1 MGVAALLAAGIAA
14 GAAAGLAQPPPI
26 LFTSDRPDYD
36 LVALRLAGGPQ
47 VRLTRGFAQD
57 EQGAWSPDGRR
68 IAFTRDGKVAVLD
81 LRTRHVRILG
91 SGRDPDWSPDGRRLV
106 FAVVGGD
113 REWLATARADGSAVR
128 ALGPGGRGVLVARPS
143 WSPDGKLIA
152 FEAGSGMWLTDPAGR
167 RRRRIPT
174 GGYGD
179 SPSWTPDGRRITFT
193 CSNDDWCEVGR
204 DGKHF
209 RRHRGGTEPTWSPD
223 GRLLAVTSLDG
234 HVLRLIRP
242 DGAIVRTLV
251 RFPHGPRDS
260 GYGEEL
266 EPDFSPDGRRLVLTR
281 NAGAKPTLY
290 TAGLQG
296 GGARISPDRHTEE
309 ADGAWSPDGRRITFR
324 LRAGNGCYL
333 AVRWPAT
340 GRTQRLVHVRG
351 TGSCLDRPE
360 WAPDGRRIVYSSV
373 GDLWSIASGGG
384 RPVRLTLTPTAAELG
399 PRFAPD
405 GVTIDYQDARGT
417 WMVRPGSVP
426 ELFLAGSRAFAWSHR
441 GGRLAYVD
449 GLGTLVVR
457 SATGAERTI
466 LSGIGGPDAD
476 FIADLS
482 WSPDD
487 SEVAFTLPPDP
498 ADRYGSP
505 TVAVVDIAT
514 GRIHPVAGSGD
525 QWGSWA
531 PDWRG

>member
-1 MGVAALLAAGIAA
+1 VGVAALIAA
-14 GAAAGLAQPPPI
+14 GMLAGAATGAPQPPPI

-36 LVALRLAGGPQ
+36 LVALRLTGGRQ
-47 VRLTRGFAQD
+47 VRLTRGAAQD

-68 IAFTRDGKVAVLD
+68 IAFTRDGKVAVLE
-81 LRTRHVRILG
+81 LRTRRVHVLTT
-91 SGRDPDWSPDGRRLV
+91 GRDPDWSPDGRRLV
-106 FAVVGGD
+106 FAVAEGG
-113 REWLATARADGSAVR
+113 REWLATARADGSGVR

-209 RRHRGGTEPTWSPD
+209 RRHRGGTEPAWSPG
-223 GRLLAVTSLDG
+223 GRLLAVTSLDRFA
-234 HVLRLIRP
+234 LRVIRP
-242 DGAIVRTLV
+242 DGAVVRTLV

-260 GYGEEL
+260 GYGFEE
-266 EPDFSPDGRRLVLTR
+266 EPDFSPDGRWLVVTR
-281 NAGAKPTLY
+281 NAGSKPTLY
-290 TAGLQG
+290 AAGIEGRLV
-296 GGARISPDRHTEE
+296 RISPDRHTEE
-309 ADGAWSPDGRRITFR
+309 TAGAWSPDGRRIAFR

-340 GRTQRLVHVRG
+340 GRTLRLAQVRG
-351 TGSCLDRPE
+351 TLSCLDRPE
-360 WAPDGRRIVYSSV
+360 WSPDGRWIVYSSAR
-373 GDLWSIASGGG
+373 DLWSIASGGG
-384 RPVRLTLTPTAAELG
+384 RPVRLTITPTAAEYG

-405 GVTIDYQDARGT
+405 GVTLDFRDARGI
-417 WMVRPGSVP
+417 WALRPGENP
-426 ELFLAGSRAFAWSHR
+426 ELFLPGPLSFAWSHR
-441 GGRLAYVD
+441 GGSLAYVD
-449 GLGTLVVR
+449 ALGTLVVR
-457 SATGAERTI
+457 SATGDERTI
-466 LSGIGGPDAD
+466 LSGIGGLDGD
-476 FIADLS
+476 FIADPT

-487 SEVAFTLPPDP
+487 SRIAFTLPPDP
-498 ADRYGSP
+498 ADRYGST
-505 TVAVVDIAT
+505 TVAAVDVAT
-514 GRIHPVAGSGD
+514 GRFRVVAGSGD

-531 PDWRG
+531 ADWRG